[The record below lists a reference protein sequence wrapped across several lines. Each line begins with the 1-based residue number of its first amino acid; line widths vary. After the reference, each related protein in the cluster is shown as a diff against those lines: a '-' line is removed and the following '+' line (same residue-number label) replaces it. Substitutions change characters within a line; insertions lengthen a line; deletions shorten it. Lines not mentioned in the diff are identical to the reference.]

1 MVRTSGLPKIVLA
14 SSSPRRV
21 KLLKQLGVPF
31 DVVEPVGVHE
41 EDDGVPEEVVLRN
54 AQAKAD
60 HVASKLDEG
69 IVIGADTIVV
79 LGEEIIGKAMTD
91 QGATEMLTALQ
102 GRTHR
107 VFTGLA
113 VVDASSK
120 RTETDVVETVVT
132 FQPLTEDEVAR
143 YVASGEPLGKA
154 GGYAVQ
160 GLGAVIVEEVHGCF
174 YNVVGLPLYKLNML
188 LETFGVCLL

>member
-1 MVRTSGLPKIVLA
+1 MVRTAKLPKIVLA

-31 DVVEPVGVHE
+31 EVVEPVGVHE

-79 LGEEIIGKAMTD
+79 LGDTIIGKAMTD
-91 QGATEMLTALQ
+91 QEATEMLTALQ

-107 VFTGLA
+107 VLTGLA

-174 YNVVGLPLYKLNML
+174 YNVVGLPLYKLSML
-188 LETFGVCLL
+188 LEKFGVCLL

>member
-21 KLLKQLGVPF
+21 KLLKQLGVTF
-31 DVVEPVGVHE
+31 EVVEPVGVHE

-60 HVASKLDEG
+60 HVASKVDEG

-79 LGEEIIGKAMTD
+79 LGDTIIGKAMTD
-91 QGATEMLTALQ
+91 QEATEMLTALQ

-107 VFTGLA
+107 VLTGLA

-120 RTETDVVETVVT
+120 RTETDVVETHVT

-174 YNVVGLPLYKLNML
+174 YNVVGLPLYRLSML

>member
-1 MVRTSGLPKIVLA
+1 MVRTAKLPKIVLA

-31 DVVEPVGVHE
+31 EVVEPVGVHE

-79 LGEEIIGKAMTD
+79 LGDTIIGKAMTN

-107 VFTGLA
+107 VLTGLA

-174 YNVVGLPLYKLNML
+174 YNVVGLPLYKLSML

>member
-1 MVRTSGLPKIVLA
+1 MVRTAKLPKIVLA

-31 DVVEPVGVHE
+31 EVVEPVGVHE

-79 LGEEIIGKAMTD
+79 LGETIIGKAMTD
-91 QGATEMLTALQ
+91 QEATEMLTALQ

-107 VFTGLA
+107 VLTGLA

-174 YNVVGLPLYKLNML
+174 YNVVGLPLYRLSVL
-188 LETFGVCLL
+188 LEKFGVCLH

>member
-1 MVRTSGLPKIVLA
+1 MVRTAKLPKIVLA

-31 DVVEPVGVHE
+31 EVVEPVGVHE

-79 LGEEIIGKAMTD
+79 LGETIIGKAMTD
-91 QGATEMLTALQ
+91 QEATEMLTALQ

-107 VFTGLA
+107 VLTGLA

-174 YNVVGLPLYKLNML
+174 YNVVGLPLYKLSML

>member
-21 KLLKQLGVPF
+21 KLLRQLGVSF
-31 DVVEPVGVHE
+31 DVVEPDGVHE

-54 AQAKAD
+54 AKAKAAY
-60 HVASKLDEG
+60 VASKLDEG

-79 LGEEIIGKAMTD
+79 LGDTIIGKAMTD
-91 QGATEMLTALQ
+91 KEATEMLGALQ

-107 VFTGLA
+107 VLTGLS

-120 RTETDVVETVVT
+120 RMETDVVETHVT
-132 FQPLTEDEVAR
+132 FQPLSDEEIAR
-143 YVASGEPLGKA
+143 YVTTGEPLEKA

-160 GLGAVIVEEVHGCF
+160 ELGAVFVEEVDGCF
-174 YNVVGLPLYKLNML
+174 YNVVGLPLARLNTLVKRLGIAL
-188 LETFGVCLL
+188 L

>member
-21 KLLKQLGVPF
+21 KLLKQLGVTF
-31 DVVEPVGVHE
+31 EVVEPVGVHE

-60 HVASKLDEG
+60 HVASKVDEG

-79 LGEEIIGKAMTD
+79 LGDTIIGKAMTD
-91 QGATEMLTALQ
+91 QEATEMLTALQ

-107 VFTGLA
+107 VLTGLA

-174 YNVVGLPLYKLNML
+174 YNVVGLPLYKLSML

>member
-21 KLLKQLGVPF
+21 KLLKQLGVTF
-31 DVVEPVGVHE
+31 EVVEPVGVHE

-79 LGEEIIGKAMTD
+79 LGDTIIGKAMTD
-91 QGATEMLTALQ
+91 QEATEMLTALQ

-107 VFTGLA
+107 VLTGLA

-174 YNVVGLPLYKLNML
+174 YNVVGLPLYKLSML

>member
-21 KLLKQLGVPF
+21 KLLKQLGVTF
-31 DVVEPVGVHE
+31 EVVEPVGVHE

-60 HVASKLDEG
+60 HVASKVDEG

-79 LGEEIIGKAMTD
+79 LGDTIIGKAMTD
-91 QGATEMLTALQ
+91 QEATEMLTALQ

-107 VFTGLA
+107 VLTGLA

-132 FQPLTEDEVAR
+132 FQPLTEDEIAR

-174 YNVVGLPLYKLNML
+174 YNVVGLPLYKLSML

>member
-1 MVRTSGLPKIVLA
+1 MVRTAKLPKIVLA

-31 DVVEPVGVHE
+31 EVVEPVGVHE

-54 AQAKAD
+54 AQAKVD

-79 LGEEIIGKAMTD
+79 LGDTIIGKAMTD
-91 QGATEMLTALQ
+91 QEATEMLTALQ

-107 VFTGLA
+107 VLTGLA

-132 FQPLTEDEVAR
+132 FQPLTEDEIAR

-174 YNVVGLPLYKLNML
+174 YNVVGLPLYKLSML

>member
-1 MVRTSGLPKIVLA
+1 MVRTAGLPKIVLA

-31 DVVEPVGVHE
+31 DVMEPDGVHE
-41 EDDGVPEEVVLRN
+41 EDDGVPEEVVIRN

-69 IVIGADTIVV
+69 IVVGADTIVV
-79 LGEEIIGKAMTD
+79 LGDAIIGKAMND
-91 QGATEMLTALQ
+91 QEATEMLGALQ
-102 GRTHR
+102 GRSHR
-107 VFTGLA
+107 VLTGLV

-120 RTETDVVETVVT
+120 RMETDVVETHVT
-132 FQPLTEDEVAR
+132 FRSLSEEEIAR
-143 YVASGEPLGKA
+143 YVATGEPLGKA

-160 GLGAVIVEEVHGCF
+160 GIGAVIVEEVHGCF
-174 YNVVGLPLYKLNML
+174 YNVVGLPLYRLNML
-188 LETFGVCLL
+188 LEKFGVILL

>member
-1 MVRTSGLPKIVLA
+1 MVRTAGLPKIVLA

-31 DVVEPVGVHE
+31 DVMEPDGVHE
-41 EDDGVPEEVVLRN
+41 EDDGVPEEVVIRN

-69 IVIGADTIVV
+69 IVVGADTIVV
-79 LGEEIIGKAMTD
+79 LGDAIIGKAMND
-91 QGATEMLTALQ
+91 QEATEMLVALQ
-102 GRTHR
+102 GRSHR
-107 VFTGLA
+107 VLTGLA

-120 RTETDVVETVVT
+120 RMETDVVETHVT
-132 FQPLTEDEVAR
+132 FRSLSEEEVAR
-143 YVASGEPLGKA
+143 YVATGEPLGKA

-160 GLGAVIVEEVHGCF
+160 GIGAVIVEEVHGCF
-174 YNVVGLPLYKLNML
+174 YNVVGLPLYRLNML
-188 LETFGVCLL
+188 LEKFGVILL

>member
-1 MVRTSGLPKIVLA
+1 MVRTTGLPKIVLA

-31 DVVEPVGVHE
+31 EVVEPVGVHE

-79 LGEEIIGKAMTD
+79 LGETIIGKAMTD
-91 QGATEMLTALQ
+91 QEATEMLTALQ

-107 VFTGLA
+107 VLTGLA

-174 YNVVGLPLYKLNML
+174 YNVVGLPLYRLSVL
-188 LETFGVCLL
+188 LEKFGVCLL

>member
-1 MVRTSGLPKIVLA
+1 MLA

-31 DVVEPVGVHE
+31 EVVEPVGVHE

-60 HVASKLDEG
+60 HVASKLDEV
-69 IVIGADTIVV
+69 IIIGADTIVV
-79 LGEEIIGKAMTD
+79 LGDTIIGKAMTD
-91 QGATEMLTALQ
+91 QEATEMLTALQ

-107 VFTGLA
+107 VLTGLA

-120 RTETDVVETVVT
+120 RTEKDVVETVVM
-132 FQPLTEDEVAR
+132 FQPLTDDEVAR

-174 YNVVGLPLYKLNML
+174 YNVVGLPLYKLSML

>member
-1 MVRTSGLPKIVLA
+1 MVRTAGLPKIVLA

-31 DVVEPVGVHE
+31 DVMEPDGVHE
-41 EDDGVPEEVVLRN
+41 EDDGVPEEVVIRN

-69 IVIGADTIVV
+69 IVVGADTIVV
-79 LGEEIIGKAMTD
+79 LGDAIIGKAMND
-91 QGATEMLTALQ
+91 KEATEMLVALQ
-102 GRTHR
+102 GRSHR
-107 VFTGLA
+107 VLTGLV

-120 RTETDVVETVVT
+120 WMETDVVETHVT
-132 FQPLTEDEVAR
+132 FRSLSEEEVAR
-143 YVASGEPLGKA
+143 YVATGEPLGKA

-160 GLGAVIVEEVHGCF
+160 GIGAVIVEEVHGCF
-174 YNVVGLPLYKLNML
+174 YNVVGLPLYRLNML
-188 LETFGVCLL
+188 LEKFGVILL

>member
-1 MVRTSGLPKIVLA
+1 MVRTTRLPKIVLA

-21 KLLKQLGVPF
+21 KLLKQLGVSF
-31 DVVEPVGVHE
+31 EVVEPDGVHE
-41 EDDGVPEEVVLRN
+41 EEDGVPEEVVLRN

-69 IVIGADTIVV
+69 IVVGADTIVV
-79 LGEEIIGKAMTD
+79 LGDVIIGKAMTD
-91 QGATEMLTALQ
+91 TEATEMLTMLQ

-107 VFTGLA
+107 VLTGLA
-113 VVDASSK
+113 VVDVSS
-120 RTETDVVETVVT
+120 RRNETDIIETHVT
-132 FQPLTEDEVAR
+132 FQPLSEEEIAR
-143 YVASGEPLGKA
+143 YVATGEPLGKA

-174 YNVVGLPLYKLNML
+174 YNVVGLPLHGLNVL
-188 LETFGVCLL
+188 LEKFGVCLL

>member
-31 DVVEPVGVHE
+31 EVVEPDGVHE

-79 LGEEIIGKAMTD
+79 LGDTIIGKAMTD
-91 QGATEMLTALQ
+91 QEATEMLTALQ

-107 VFTGLA
+107 VLTGLA

-174 YNVVGLPLYKLNML
+174 YNVVGLPLYRLNVL
-188 LETFGVCLL
+188 LEKFGIILL

>member
-31 DVVEPVGVHE
+31 EVVEPVGVHE
-41 EDDGVPEEVVLRN
+41 EDDGVPEEVVIRN

-79 LGEEIIGKAMTD
+79 LGDTIIGKAMTD
-91 QGATEMLTALQ
+91 QEATEMLTALQ

-107 VFTGLA
+107 VLTGLA

-174 YNVVGLPLYKLNML
+174 YNVVGLPLYRLSVL
-188 LETFGVCLL
+188 LEKFGVCLL

>member
-1 MVRTSGLPKIVLA
+1 MVRTTGLPKIVLA

-21 KLLKQLGVPF
+21 KLLKQLGVSF
-31 DVVEPVGVHE
+31 EVVEPDGVHE
-41 EDDGVPEEVVLRN
+41 EEDGVPEEVVLRN

-69 IVIGADTIVV
+69 IVVGADTIVV
-79 LGEEIIGKAMTD
+79 LGDVIIGKAMTD
-91 QGATEMLTALQ
+91 TEATEMLTMLQ

-107 VFTGLA
+107 VLTGLA
-113 VVDASSK
+113 VVDVSS
-120 RTETDVVETVVT
+120 RRNETDIIETHVT
-132 FQPLTEDEVAR
+132 FQPLSEEEIAR
-143 YVASGEPLGKA
+143 YVATGEPLGKA

-174 YNVVGLPLYKLNML
+174 YNVVGLPLHGLNVL
-188 LETFGVCLL
+188 LEKFGVCLL

>member
-1 MVRTSGLPKIVLA
+1 MVRTAKLPKIVLA

-31 DVVEPVGVHE
+31 EVVEPDGVHE

-79 LGEEIIGKAMTD
+79 LGDTIIGKAMTD
-91 QGATEMLTALQ
+91 QEATEMLTALQ

-107 VFTGLA
+107 VLTGLA

-174 YNVVGLPLYKLNML
+174 YNVVGLPLYRLNVL
-188 LETFGVCLL
+188 LEKFGIILL

>member
-1 MVRTSGLPKIVLA
+1 MVRTAGLPKIVLA

-31 DVVEPVGVHE
+31 DVMEPDGVHE
-41 EDDGVPEEVVLRN
+41 EDDGVPEEVVIRN

-79 LGEEIIGKAMTD
+79 LGDAIIGKAMND
-91 QGATEMLTALQ
+91 QEATEMLVALQ
-102 GRTHR
+102 GRSHR
-107 VFTGLA
+107 VLTGLV

-120 RTETDVVETVVT
+120 RMETDVVETHVT
-132 FQPLTEDEVAR
+132 FRSLLEEEVAR
-143 YVASGEPLGKA
+143 YVATGEPLGKA

-160 GLGAVIVEEVHGCF
+160 GIGAVIVEEVHGCF
-174 YNVVGLPLYKLNML
+174 YNVVGLPLYRLNML
-188 LETFGVCLL
+188 LEKFGVILL

>member
-31 DVVEPVGVHE
+31 EVVEPVGVHE

-60 HVASKLDEG
+60 HVASKVDEG

-79 LGEEIIGKAMTD
+79 LGDTIIGKAMTD
-91 QGATEMLTALQ
+91 QEATEMLTALQ

-107 VFTGLA
+107 VLTGLA

-174 YNVVGLPLYKLNML
+174 YNVVGLPLYKLSML

>member
-21 KLLKQLGVPF
+21 KLLKQLGVTF
-31 DVVEPVGVHE
+31 EVVEPVGVHE

-60 HVASKLDEG
+60 HVASKVDEG

-79 LGEEIIGKAMTD
+79 LGDTIIGKAMTD
-91 QGATEMLTALQ
+91 QEATEMLTALQ

-107 VFTGLA
+107 VLTGLA

-120 RTETDVVETVVT
+120 RTETDVVETHVT

-174 YNVVGLPLYKLNML
+174 YNVVGLPLYKLSML

>member
-21 KLLKQLGVPF
+21 KLLKQLGVTF
-31 DVVEPVGVHE
+31 EVVEPVGVHE

-79 LGEEIIGKAMTD
+79 LGDTIIGKAMTD
-91 QGATEMLTALQ
+91 QEATEMLTALQ

-107 VFTGLA
+107 VLTGLA

-120 RTETDVVETVVT
+120 RMETDVVETHVT

-174 YNVVGLPLYKLNML
+174 YNVVGLPLYKLSML

>member
-107 VFTGLA
+107 VLTGLA

>member
-1 MVRTSGLPKIVLA
+1 MVRTAKLPKIVLA

-31 DVVEPVGVHE
+31 EVVEPVGVHE

-79 LGEEIIGKAMTD
+79 LGDTIIGKAMTD

-107 VFTGLA
+107 VLTGLA

>member
-1 MVRTSGLPKIVLA
+1 MVRTAKLPKIVLA

-31 DVVEPVGVHE
+31 EVVEPVGVHE
-41 EDDGVPEEVVLRN
+41 EDEGVPEEVVIRN

-79 LGEEIIGKAMTD
+79 LGNTIIGKAMTD
-91 QGATEMLTALQ
+91 QEATDMLTAVQ

-107 VFTGLA
+107 VLTGLA

-120 RTETDVVETVVT
+120 RTEKDVVETHVT

-174 YNVVGLPLYKLNML
+174 YNVVGLPLYRLNML
-188 LETFGVCLL
+188 LEKFGVILL

>member
-21 KLLKQLGVPF
+21 KLLKQLGMPF
-31 DVVEPVGVHE
+31 EVVEPDGVHE

-54 AQAKAD
+54 ARAKAG
-60 HVASKLDEG
+60 HVASMLDEG
-69 IVIGADTIVV
+69 IVLGADTIVV
-79 LGEEIIGKAMTD
+79 LGDAIIGKAMTD
-91 QGATEMLTALQ
+91 QEATEMLTTLQ
-102 GRTHR
+102 GRIHR
-107 VFTGLA
+107 VLTGLV

-120 RTETDVVETVVT
+120 RMETDVVETHVT
-132 FQPLTEDEVAR
+132 FQPLSEEEIAR
-143 YVASGEPLGKA
+143 YVATGEPLGKA

-174 YNVVGLPLYKLNML
+174 YNVVGLPLYGLNVL
-188 LETFGVCLL
+188 LERFDVRLL

>member
-21 KLLKQLGVPF
+21 KLLKQLGVTF
-31 DVVEPVGVHE
+31 EVVEPVGVHE

-60 HVASKLDEG
+60 HVASKVDEG

-79 LGEEIIGKAMTD
+79 LGDTIIGKAMTD
-91 QGATEMLTALQ
+91 QEATEMLTALQ

-107 VFTGLA
+107 VLTGLA

-120 RTETDVVETVVT
+120 RTETDVVETHVT
-132 FQPLTEDEVAR
+132 FQPLTEDEIAR

-174 YNVVGLPLYKLNML
+174 YNVVGLPLYKLSML

>member
-1 MVRTSGLPKIVLA
+1 MVRTAGLPKIVLA

-31 DVVEPVGVHE
+31 EVVEPDGVHE

-54 AQAKAD
+54 ARAKAG

-69 IVIGADTIVV
+69 IVVGADTIVV
-79 LGEEIIGKAMTD
+79 LGDKIIGKAMND
-91 QGATEMLTALQ
+91 QEAAEMLGVLQ
-102 GRTHR
+102 GRAHR
-107 VFTGLA
+107 VLTGLA

-120 RTETDVVETVVT
+120 RMETDVVETHVT
-132 FQPLTEDEVAR
+132 FQPLSEEEIAR
-143 YVASGEPLGKA
+143 YVATGEPLGKA

-160 GLGAVIVEEVHGCF
+160 GIGAVIVEEVHGCF
-174 YNVVGLPLYKLNML
+174 YNVVGLPLYGLSVL
-188 LETFGVCLL
+188 LEKFGVILL

>member
-1 MVRTSGLPKIVLA
+1 MVRTAGLPKIVLA

-31 DVVEPVGVHE
+31 EVMEPDGVHE
-41 EDDGVPEEVVLRN
+41 EDDGVPEEVVIRN

-69 IVIGADTIVV
+69 IVVGADTIVV
-79 LGEEIIGKAMTD
+79 LGDAIIGKAMND
-91 QGATEMLTALQ
+91 QEATEMLGALQ
-102 GRTHR
+102 GRSHR
-107 VFTGLA
+107 VLTGLV

-120 RTETDVVETVVT
+120 RMETDVVETHVT
-132 FQPLTEDEVAR
+132 FRSLSEEEIAR
-143 YVASGEPLGKA
+143 YVATGEPLGKA

-160 GLGAVIVEEVHGCF
+160 GIGAVIVEEVHGCF
-174 YNVVGLPLYKLNML
+174 YNVVGLPLYRLNML
-188 LETFGVCLL
+188 LEKFGVILL